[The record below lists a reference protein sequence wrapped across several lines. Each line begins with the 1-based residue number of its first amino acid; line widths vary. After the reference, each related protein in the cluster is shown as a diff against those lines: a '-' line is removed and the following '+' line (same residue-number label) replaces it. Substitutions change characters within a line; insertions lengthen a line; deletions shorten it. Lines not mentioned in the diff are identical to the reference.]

1 MPDQNNSDDNA
12 APETATQ
19 KLAALVARKKLE
31 SSGGGPAS
39 KGAQL
44 QAERQAAARATS
56 KSKPALRKG

>member
-19 KLAALVARKKLE
+19 KLAALVARKKLVA
-31 SSGGGPAS
+31 SGGPAS